1 MLIAVPAIAAMVAL
15 TSQDTFAV
23 VDVDAAD
30 SLMGLGG
37 QVTRQLLEGAT
48 ALSLN
53 TLTPDQLRAQLTA
66 EKYQALRKCHES
78 TACVAQA
85 LGSAPITR
93 VITGQL
99 TRDERS
105 YLLKLWHHDL
115 KAMTVVADVDRA
127 VLIAARR
134 FQKDVEQAVPPLL
147 RGEKEARGTL
157 TITCNVATAQ
167 ISVNGEFLGTS
178 PVTLARRP
186 GKYEVKVEKNKYL
199 PVTRLVAIEANQESS
214 ENIKLLLIPGQVP
227 DEPLASP
234 GGAKSVSQ
242 QGSAAA
248 GATLSAPTWLFGAL
262 TVAAGASASIFGV
275 LARTQSSTLLAS
287 FDEAMQ
293 VSTSTRAQAL
303 EQNRNA
309 VIANVSF
316 VALGAFAV
324 ATVVFLIIDLAVPKD
339 PVVSGSKGAP

>member
-1 MLIAVPAIAAMVAL
+1 MVAL
-15 TSQDTFAV
+15 TSQPTFAV

-48 ALSLN
+48 ALSLT
-53 TLTPDQLRAQLTA
+53 TLTPDQLRPQLTA

-78 TACVAQA
+78 TGCVAQA
-85 LGSAPITR
+85 LGSVPVTR

-99 TRDERS
+99 TRDDRS

-115 KAMTVVADVDRA
+115 EAMTVVADVDRA

-147 RGEKEARGTL
+147 RGEKEARGTV
-157 TITCNVATAQ
+157 TITCNIATAQ
-167 ISVNGEFLGTS
+167 ISVNGQFLGTS
-178 PVTLARRP
+178 PVTLTRRP

-199 PVTRLVAIEANQESS
+199 PVTRLVAIEANQANAED
-214 ENIKLLLIPGQVP
+214 IKLLLIPGQVP

-234 GGAKSVSQ
+234 GTAATVVPEGAGVS
-242 QGSAAA
+242 
-248 GATLSAPTWLFGAL
+248 LSAPSWLFGAL

-275 LARTQSSTLLAS
+275 LARSQSSTLLAS
-287 FDEAMQ
+287 FDDAMQ

-316 VALGAFAV
+316 IALGAFAV
-324 ATVVFLIIDLAVPKD
+324 ATVVFLIIDLAAPKD
-339 PVVSGSKGAP
+339 GAASPKGAP